1 LEIYSVWER
10 YSLYIFICELG
21 IWFIVAN
28 KFLTHNISL
37 SLKPL
42 FPKLIK
48 SPTSD
53 KKKKAKKVIDSS
65 EEEEEEEEDDAD
77 LDDYLEQMKK
87 RRAEAMGNG
96 GNDDTK
102 GKKKAKPTKAA
113 SKKKAPPRKKYVDS
127 SDSDDDEV
135 MKDVESNDDDSDD
148 DFQPTKK
155 QQESDSEEDE
165 EVVEVQ
171 PKKKKPKASPK
182 TSPKRKPT
190 APNKK
195 KTSPKKESE
204 QPNGPPKYHP
214 PSSKLSSHI
223 PYLETQITKSHETKS
238 DLPKLPND
246 NPNFSDIEFT
256 PGCLSGLTFVFS
268 GILSTN
274 DVATTATNTAM
285 AINSPTKGEY
295 YINRSL
301 DCSNINCELS
311 RDTATDIIKILG
323 GKVTTSVSGKTDY
336 LVCGN
341 ILEDGRQLEEG
352 SKYRKCMELWSGWK
366 DKWRKEYTGEE
377 SSSDDD
383 SDSDDEG
390 DKKKKKPAKK
400 KKLTAAQ
407 LKAKDPDTLVEVIR
421 GIYEFYGLVTYLSEW
436 KKGTLPEGERM
447 ELEARQRAQQAGE
460 KKEAAAPVVGVKKEE
475 VKMEAKAPANPYANK
490 APPANPYA
498 NKAPP
503 ANPYAAKSSGGP
515 VNPYAKKAPPANP
528 YANKASSTN
537 PYASKSSTFSSGN
550 PYASKPADAA
560 VKTENGGNINHPGS
574 GKELRENSLWADK
587 YAPSSSMEIL
597 GNADSVNK
605 LKKWLRE
612 WESKFINPKVKVKG
626 LTGSNGPWKAALLS
640 GPPGIGK
647 WLCWNVCSYHVH
659 ILTNTYS
666 LYPSLHSTLQTG
678 KTTTATLVA
687 RESGRDVLELNASDA
702 RSKKALSNALGDV
715 TGSQVLSF
723 DNMGDKKNKK
733 KAPIQKRCIIMDEVD
748 GMGAGDRSGMSELIQ
763 MIKKSKVPIVS
774 IHMMLVRVLYRLI
787 VM

>member
-1 LEIYSVWER
+1 
-10 YSLYIFICELG
+10 
-21 IWFIVAN
+21 
-28 KFLTHNISL
+28 
-37 SLKPL
+37 
-42 FPKLIK
+42 
-48 SPTSD
+48 
-53 KKKKAKKVIDSS
+53 
-65 EEEEEEEEDDAD
+65 
-77 LDDYLEQMKK
+77 
-87 RRAEAMGNG
+87 MGGN
-96 GNDDTK
+96 GNDDDTK
-102 GKKKAKPTKAA
+102 SKKKKAKPTKAA
-113 SKKKAPPRKKYVDS
+113 AASKKKKKTPPRKKYVDS
-127 SDSDDDEV
+127 SDSEDEDEV

-155 QQESDSEEDE
+155 HESDSEEEE

-182 TSPKRKPT
+182 TSPKRKAT
-190 APNKK
+190 AAPKKKK
-195 KTSPKKESE
+195 KTSPKKEE
-204 QPNGPPKYHP
+204 QPSGPPKYHP
-214 PSSKLSSHI
+214 PSSKLTSHI
-223 PYLETQITKSHETKS
+223 PYLETTQITKSHETKS

-246 NPNFSDIEFT
+246 NPNFTDIEFT

-274 DVATTATNTAM
+274 DAVSTATNTAM
-285 AINSPTKGEY
+285 AINSPTKSEY
-295 YINRSL
+295 YVNRSL

-377 SSSDDD
+377 SSDDDD
-383 SDSDDEG
+383 SDDE
-390 DKKKKKPAKK
+390 KKKKKAKGKK

-436 KKGTLPEGERM
+436 KKGTLPEDERM

-460 KKEAAAPVVGVKKEE
+460 KEAAAPVVGVKKEE
-475 VKMEAKAPANPYANK
+475 VKMEGAVASKV
-490 APPANPYA
+490 PANPYA

-503 ANPYAAKSSGGP
+503 ANPYAAKSSSAP

-550 PYASKPADAA
+550 PYASKPAAAA

-647 WLCWNVCSYHVH
+647 WL
-659 ILTNTYS
+659 L
-666 LYPSLHSTLQTG
+666 
-678 KTTTATLVA
+678 
-687 RESGRDVLELNASDA
+687 LECLFISCAH
-702 RSKKALSNALGDV
+702 
-715 TGSQVLSF
+715 
-723 DNMGDKKNKK
+723 
-733 KAPIQKRCIIMDEVD
+733 P
-748 GMGAGDRSGMSELIQ
+748 
-763 MIKKSKVPIVS
+763 
-774 IHMMLVRVLYRLI
+774 H
-787 VM
+787 

>member
-1 LEIYSVWER
+1 VWVWV
-10 YSLYIFICELG
+10 F
-21 IWFIVAN
+21 VAN
-28 KFLTHNISL
+28 KFLITTYPLQPL
-37 SLKPL
+37 SQHKA
-42 FPKLIK
+42 
-48 SPTSD
+48 PTSD
-53 KKKKAKKVIDSS
+53 KKKAKRKVIDSS
-65 EEEEEEEEDDAD
+65 SDEEEEEDETD

-96 GNDDTK
+96 NDDTK
-102 GKKKAKPTKAA
+102 SKKKAKPTKAA
-113 SKKKAPPRKKYVDS
+113 ASKKKKKTPPRKKYVDS
-127 SDSDDDEV
+127 SDSDEDEV

-148 DFQPTKK
+148 DFQPNKK
-155 QQESDSEEDE
+155 QESDSEEEE

-182 TSPKRKPT
+182 TSPKRKAA
-190 APNKK
+190 APKKK

-204 QPNGPPKYHP
+204 QPSGPPKYHP
-214 PSSKLSSHI
+214 PSSKLTSHI
-223 PYLETQITKSHETKS
+223 PYLETQIIKSHLTKS

-285 AINSPTKGEY
+285 AINSPTKSEY

-336 LVCGN
+336 LICGN

-352 SKYRKCMELWSGWK
+352 SKYRKCMELWSGWR

-383 SDSDDEG
+383 DDDSDNE
-390 DKKKKKPAKK
+390 KKKKKAKGKK

-460 KKEAAAPVVGVKKEE
+460 KEAAAPVVGVKKEE

-503 ANPYAAKSSGGP
+503 ANPYANKAP
-515 VNPYAKKAPPANP
+515 PTNPYAKKAPPANP
-528 YANKASSTN
+528 YANKAPSTN

-550 PYASKPADAA
+550 PYASKPAATA
-560 VKTENGGNINHPGS
+560 SKTENGGNINHPGS

-647 WLCWNVCSYHVH
+647 C
-659 ILTNTYS
+659 
-666 LYPSLHSTLQTG
+666 
-678 KTTTATLVA
+678 
-687 RESGRDVLELNASDA
+687 
-702 RSKKALSNALGDV
+702 
-715 TGSQVLSF
+715 
-723 DNMGDKKNKK
+723 
-733 KAPIQKRCIIMDEVD
+733 
-748 GMGAGDRSGMSELIQ
+748 
-763 MIKKSKVPIVS
+763 
-774 IHMMLVRVLYRLI
+774 
-787 VM
+787 

>member
-1 LEIYSVWER
+1 MYIY
-10 YSLYIFICELG
+10 CELL
-21 IWFIVAN
+21 FIL
-28 KFLTHNISL
+28 FGYGLLLTHRVSL

-42 FPKLIK
+42 FPNTK

-53 KKKKAKKVIDSS
+53 KKKAKRKVIDSS
-65 EEEEEEEEDDAD
+65 SEEEDDDDAD

-87 RRAEAMGNG
+87 RRAEAMGGNG

-102 GKKKAKPTKAA
+102 SKKKKAKPTKAA
-113 SKKKAPPRKKYVDS
+113 AASKKKKKTPPRKKYVDS
-127 SDSDDDEV
+127 SDSEDEDEV

-148 DFQPTKK
+148 DFQPNKK
-155 QQESDSEEDE
+155 QEESDSDE
-165 EVVEVQ
+165 EEEEVVQ
-171 PKKKKPKASPK
+171 PKKKKPKVSPK

-190 APNKK
+190 AAPKKK
-195 KTSPKKESE
+195 KTSPKKEE
-204 QPNGPPKYHP
+204 QPDGPPKYHP
-214 PSSKLSSHI
+214 PSSKLTSHI
-223 PYLETQITKSHETKS
+223 PYLTEVSAATNKPHETKS

-246 NPNFSDIEFT
+246 NPNFTDIEFT

-285 AINSPTKGEY
+285 AINSPTKSEY

-311 RDTATDIIKILG
+311 RDTATDIVKILG

-383 SDSDDEG
+383 DDSDDEG
-390 DKKKKKPAKK
+390 DEKKKKKKPAKK

-460 KKEAAAPVVGVKKEE
+460 KEAAAPVVGVKKEE
-475 VKMEAKAPANPYANK
+475 VKMEGAVANKAPANPYANK

-503 ANPYAAKSSGGP
+503 ANPYAAKSSSGP

-528 YANKASSTN
+528 YANKAPSTN
-537 PYASKSSTFSSGN
+537 PYASKSSTLSSGN
-550 PYASKPADAA
+550 PYASKPAAAAA

-647 WLCWNVCSYHVH
+647 WL
-659 ILTNTYS
+659 L
-666 LYPSLHSTLQTG
+666 
-678 KTTTATLVA
+678 
-687 RESGRDVLELNASDA
+687 LECLFISCAH
-702 RSKKALSNALGDV
+702 
-715 TGSQVLSF
+715 
-723 DNMGDKKNKK
+723 
-733 KAPIQKRCIIMDEVD
+733 P
-748 GMGAGDRSGMSELIQ
+748 
-763 MIKKSKVPIVS
+763 
-774 IHMMLVRVLYRLI
+774 H
-787 VM
+787 